1 MSVVNRVISRR
12 HVPFRRAGRPRHHFL
27 PAEETFHVSPQ
38 VVSPKGRPTIQVRVN
53 SKVLTAFVDT
63 GGVNFPIKYTGEDS
77 LGCVSVPSVVEVA
90 KERRAT
96 QTLRIAPVHVVQTEF
111 IEPKSGQFV
120 SAAVARGL
128 PESRAILVE
137 GTNPKFIVPR
147 SISAVQGRRTSV
159 WVVNPDAKQRKLTQG
174 TCIGFAEQVGAEQL
188 VDVSAEG
195 NVTGKEPRVKED
207 TVTHPSSTGHAGRDF
222 SPEAA
227 EFSQPKFTDA
237 TTQVHSLA
245 EIDADELAPR
255 SCKVMEGL
263 QLAPGQ
269 SFLNLGSGTGYL
281 STMAG
286 LILGP
291 YGINHG
297 VELHADVVSYG
308 QERLEHF
315 KKNSSAIDAFTF
327 CDPQFVQGNCLCL
340 PPDMRL
346 YDRVYCGASC
356 PESHENYMKGL
367 INEGGILVMPLND
380 QLVKITRKGP
390 SSWDVESLL
399 PVSFSSLVMP
409 DSSHPPSTVN
419 LPTAELMDLQEICRQ
434 ELRSIL
440 RTNIEKEHPNLV
452 TAANRPVQRQQRNRD
467 RRQICRIVV
476 PYAPPVPFYESDD
489 DPRMMS
495 DEELEDRDDRDTL
508 TKVTRLLDA
517 DDPYPSG
524 KDCKGHW
531 KHRKEDDETK
541 EGPDENEGSGS
552 PPSPVESYST
562 LMREKI
568 SLLPLPQALKLYLNY
583 HRELQ
588 SRQQLAGHQEG
599 FDNLPPLP
607 SGTLLVQHPLHL
619 PLGHLHHLL
628 RPVNQGSSQD
638 FSAGPHLPLSSPYPS
653 PTLLSLPLS
662 LPALLSPPT
671 NLPHSLF
678 LHLTLPSSPSSTQ
691 TSSPLLSLSH
701 YSLPSPPFLSFPS
714 SYPTLTLPALRILL
728 KLLKSKLPPLSVED
742 NTRDWKIENVNR
754 APIIN
759 PPLQSDE
766 VVRDP

>member
-1 MSVVNRVISRR
+1 MRRV
-12 HVPFRRAGRPRHHFL
+12 
-27 PAEETFHVSPQ
+27 
-38 VVSPKGRPTIQVRVN
+38 PTASI
-53 SKVLTAFVDT
+53 KM
-63 GGVNFPIKYTGEDS
+63 GG
-77 LGCVSVPSVVEVA
+77 A
-90 KERRAT
+90 
-96 QTLRIAPVHVVQTEF
+96 
-111 IEPKSGQFV
+111 V
-120 SAAVARGL
+120 SAGVDND
-128 PESRAILVE
+128 E
-137 GTNPKFIVPR
+137 
-147 SISAVQGRRTSV
+147 
-159 WVVNPDAKQRKLTQG
+159 
-174 TCIGFAEQVGAEQL
+174 L
-188 VDVSAEG
+188 VDNLKAANYIRTPLLE
-195 NVTGKEPRVKED
+195 RVFRAVD
-207 TVTHPSSTGHAGRDF
+207 RGDY
-222 SPEAA
+222 
-227 EFSQPKFTDA
+227 FT
-237 TTQVHSLA
+237 S
-245 EIDADELAPR
+245 ENRELAYRDNAWKKGNLHLSAP
-255 SCKVMEGL
+255 CIYAKVMEGL

-508 TKVTRLLDA
+508 YVAQRHTANQISAVIELARSLAGQRRLERESEENEARQNEEEEEEEEREDDVDGLKEEEQVEEEEEREVDNAPSSPVNGKMNKERELFGGLTRMSFLKDKSRKEAGVEEVKEEEVEGAESVETQEGASSSVLTMPQSDPIPMTSTPVMSVKSNKKREKFDSGVGDEIENGKGPSSESDVGEEDIDMDIDSTDSDYSDNSPPRTKVTRLLDA

-583 HRELQ
+583 HREL
-588 SRQQLAGHQEG
+588 
-599 FDNLPPLP
+599 
-607 SGTLLVQHPLHL
+607 
-619 PLGHLHHLL
+619 
-628 RPVNQGSSQD
+628 
-638 FSAGPHLPLSSPYPS
+638 
-653 PTLLSLPLS
+653 
-662 LPALLSPPT
+662 
-671 NLPHSLF
+671 
-678 LHLTLPSSPSSTQ
+678 
-691 TSSPLLSLSH
+691 
-701 YSLPSPPFLSFPS
+701 
-714 SYPTLTLPALRILL
+714 
-728 KLLKSKLPPLSVED
+728 
-742 NTRDWKIENVNR
+742 
-754 APIIN
+754 
-759 PPLQSDE
+759 
-766 VVRDP
+766 

>member
-1 MSVVNRVISRR
+1 MLRRV
-12 HVPFRRAGRPRHHFL
+12 
-27 PAEETFHVSPQ
+27 
-38 VVSPKGRPTIQVRVN
+38 PTASI
-53 SKVLTAFVDT
+53 KM
-63 GGVNFPIKYTGEDS
+63 GG
-77 LGCVSVPSVVEVA
+77 A
-90 KERRAT
+90 
-96 QTLRIAPVHVVQTEF
+96 
-111 IEPKSGQFV
+111 V
-120 SAAVARGL
+120 SAGVDND
-128 PESRAILVE
+128 E
-137 GTNPKFIVPR
+137 
-147 SISAVQGRRTSV
+147 
-159 WVVNPDAKQRKLTQG
+159 
-174 TCIGFAEQVGAEQL
+174 L
-188 VDVSAEG
+188 VDNLKAANYIRTPLLE
-195 NVTGKEPRVKED
+195 RVFRAVD
-207 TVTHPSSTGHAGRDF
+207 RGDY
-222 SPEAA
+222 
-227 EFSQPKFTDA
+227 FT
-237 TTQVHSLA
+237 S
-245 EIDADELAPR
+245 ENRELAYRDNAWKKGNLHLSAP
-255 SCKVMEGL
+255 CIYAKVMEGL

-508 TKVTRLLDA
+508 YVAQRHTANQISAVIELARSLAGQRRLERESEENEARQNEEEEEEEEREDDVDGLKEEEQVEDEEEREVDNAPSSPVNGKMNKERELFGGLTRMSFLKDKSRKEAGVEEVKEEEVEGAESVETQEGASSSVLTMPQSDPIPMTSTPVMSVKSNKKREKFDSGVGDEIENGKGPSSESDVGEEDIDMDIDSTDSDYSDNSPPRTKVTRLLDA

-583 HRELQ
+583 HREL
-588 SRQQLAGHQEG
+588 
-599 FDNLPPLP
+599 
-607 SGTLLVQHPLHL
+607 
-619 PLGHLHHLL
+619 
-628 RPVNQGSSQD
+628 
-638 FSAGPHLPLSSPYPS
+638 
-653 PTLLSLPLS
+653 
-662 LPALLSPPT
+662 
-671 NLPHSLF
+671 
-678 LHLTLPSSPSSTQ
+678 
-691 TSSPLLSLSH
+691 
-701 YSLPSPPFLSFPS
+701 
-714 SYPTLTLPALRILL
+714 
-728 KLLKSKLPPLSVED
+728 
-742 NTRDWKIENVNR
+742 
-754 APIIN
+754 
-759 PPLQSDE
+759 
-766 VVRDP
+766 

>member
-1 MSVVNRVISRR
+1 M
-12 HVPFRRAGRPRHHFL
+12 
-27 PAEETFHVSPQ
+27 
-38 VVSPKGRPTIQVRVN
+38 
-53 SKVLTAFVDT
+53 
-63 GGVNFPIKYTGEDS
+63 GG
-77 LGCVSVPSVVEVA
+77 A
-90 KERRAT
+90 
-96 QTLRIAPVHVVQTEF
+96 
-111 IEPKSGQFV
+111 V
-120 SAAVARGL
+120 SAGVDND
-128 PESRAILVE
+128 E
-137 GTNPKFIVPR
+137 
-147 SISAVQGRRTSV
+147 
-159 WVVNPDAKQRKLTQG
+159 
-174 TCIGFAEQVGAEQL
+174 L
-188 VDVSAEG
+188 VDNLKAANYIRTPLLE
-195 NVTGKEPRVKED
+195 RVFRAVD
-207 TVTHPSSTGHAGRDF
+207 RGDY
-222 SPEAA
+222 
-227 EFSQPKFTDA
+227 FT
-237 TTQVHSLA
+237 S
-245 EIDADELAPR
+245 ENRELAYRDNAWKKGNLHLSAP
-255 SCKVMEGL
+255 CIYAKVMEGL

-508 TKVTRLLDA
+508 YVAQRHTANQISAVIELARSLAGQRRLERESEENEARQNEEEEEEEEREDDVDGLKEEEQVEEEEEREVDNAPSSPVNGKMNKERELFGGLTRMSFLKDKSRKEAGVEEVKEEEVEGAESVETQEGASSSVLTMPQSDPIPMTSTPVMSVKSNKKREKFDSGVGDEIENGKGPSSESDVGEEDIDMDIDSTDSDYSDNSPPRTKVTRLLDA

-583 HRELQ
+583 HREL
-588 SRQQLAGHQEG
+588 
-599 FDNLPPLP
+599 
-607 SGTLLVQHPLHL
+607 
-619 PLGHLHHLL
+619 
-628 RPVNQGSSQD
+628 
-638 FSAGPHLPLSSPYPS
+638 
-653 PTLLSLPLS
+653 
-662 LPALLSPPT
+662 
-671 NLPHSLF
+671 
-678 LHLTLPSSPSSTQ
+678 
-691 TSSPLLSLSH
+691 
-701 YSLPSPPFLSFPS
+701 
-714 SYPTLTLPALRILL
+714 
-728 KLLKSKLPPLSVED
+728 
-742 NTRDWKIENVNR
+742 
-754 APIIN
+754 
-759 PPLQSDE
+759 
-766 VVRDP
+766 

>member
-1 MSVVNRVISRR
+1 MLRRV
-12 HVPFRRAGRPRHHFL
+12 
-27 PAEETFHVSPQ
+27 
-38 VVSPKGRPTIQVRVN
+38 PTASI
-53 SKVLTAFVDT
+53 KM
-63 GGVNFPIKYTGEDS
+63 GG
-77 LGCVSVPSVVEVA
+77 A
-90 KERRAT
+90 
-96 QTLRIAPVHVVQTEF
+96 
-111 IEPKSGQFV
+111 V
-120 SAAVARGL
+120 SAGVDND
-128 PESRAILVE
+128 E
-137 GTNPKFIVPR
+137 
-147 SISAVQGRRTSV
+147 
-159 WVVNPDAKQRKLTQG
+159 
-174 TCIGFAEQVGAEQL
+174 L
-188 VDVSAEG
+188 VDNLKAANYIRTPLLE
-195 NVTGKEPRVKED
+195 RVFRAVD
-207 TVTHPSSTGHAGRDF
+207 RGDY
-222 SPEAA
+222 
-227 EFSQPKFTDA
+227 FT
-237 TTQVHSLA
+237 S
-245 EIDADELAPR
+245 ENRELAYRDNAWKKGNLHLSAP
-255 SCKVMEGL
+255 CIYAKVMEGL

-508 TKVTRLLDA
+508 YVAQRHTANQISAVIELARSLAGQRRLERESEENEARQNEEEEEEEEREDDVDGLKEEEQVEEEEEREVDNAPSSPVNGKMNKERELFGGLTRMSFLKDKSRKEAGVEEVKEEEVEGAESVETQEGASSSVLTMPQSDPIPMTSTPVMSVKSNKKREKFDSGVGDEIENGKGPSSESDVGEEDIDMDIDSTDSDYSDNSPPRTKVTRLLDA

-583 HRELQ
+583 HREL
-588 SRQQLAGHQEG
+588 
-599 FDNLPPLP
+599 
-607 SGTLLVQHPLHL
+607 
-619 PLGHLHHLL
+619 
-628 RPVNQGSSQD
+628 
-638 FSAGPHLPLSSPYPS
+638 
-653 PTLLSLPLS
+653 
-662 LPALLSPPT
+662 
-671 NLPHSLF
+671 
-678 LHLTLPSSPSSTQ
+678 
-691 TSSPLLSLSH
+691 
-701 YSLPSPPFLSFPS
+701 
-714 SYPTLTLPALRILL
+714 
-728 KLLKSKLPPLSVED
+728 
-742 NTRDWKIENVNR
+742 
-754 APIIN
+754 
-759 PPLQSDE
+759 
-766 VVRDP
+766 

>member
-1 MSVVNRVISRR
+1 MLRRV
-12 HVPFRRAGRPRHHFL
+12 
-27 PAEETFHVSPQ
+27 
-38 VVSPKGRPTIQVRVN
+38 PTASI
-53 SKVLTAFVDT
+53 KM
-63 GGVNFPIKYTGEDS
+63 GG
-77 LGCVSVPSVVEVA
+77 A
-90 KERRAT
+90 
-96 QTLRIAPVHVVQTEF
+96 
-111 IEPKSGQFV
+111 V
-120 SAAVARGL
+120 SAGVDND
-128 PESRAILVE
+128 E
-137 GTNPKFIVPR
+137 
-147 SISAVQGRRTSV
+147 
-159 WVVNPDAKQRKLTQG
+159 
-174 TCIGFAEQVGAEQL
+174 L
-188 VDVSAEG
+188 VDNLKAANYIRTPLLE
-195 NVTGKEPRVKED
+195 RVFRAVD
-207 TVTHPSSTGHAGRDF
+207 RGDY
-222 SPEAA
+222 
-227 EFSQPKFTDA
+227 FT
-237 TTQVHSLA
+237 S
-245 EIDADELAPR
+245 ENRELAYRDNAWKKGNLHLSAP
-255 SCKVMEGL
+255 CIYAKVMEGL

-508 TKVTRLLDA
+508 YVAQRHTANQISAVIELARSLAGQRRLERESEENEARQNEEEEEEEEREDDVDGLKEEEQVEEEEEREVDNAPSSPVNGKMNKERELFGGLTRMSFLKDKSRKEAGVEKVKEEEVEGAESVETQEGASSSVLTMPQSDPIPMTSTPVMSVKSNKKREKFDSGVGDEIENGKGPSSESDVGEEDIDMDIDSTDSDYSDNSPPRTKVTRLLDA

-583 HRELQ
+583 HREL
-588 SRQQLAGHQEG
+588 
-599 FDNLPPLP
+599 
-607 SGTLLVQHPLHL
+607 
-619 PLGHLHHLL
+619 
-628 RPVNQGSSQD
+628 
-638 FSAGPHLPLSSPYPS
+638 
-653 PTLLSLPLS
+653 
-662 LPALLSPPT
+662 
-671 NLPHSLF
+671 
-678 LHLTLPSSPSSTQ
+678 
-691 TSSPLLSLSH
+691 
-701 YSLPSPPFLSFPS
+701 
-714 SYPTLTLPALRILL
+714 
-728 KLLKSKLPPLSVED
+728 
-742 NTRDWKIENVNR
+742 
-754 APIIN
+754 
-759 PPLQSDE
+759 
-766 VVRDP
+766 

>member
-1 MSVVNRVISRR
+1 MS
-12 HVPFRRAGRPRHHFL
+12 AG
-27 PAEETFHVSPQ
+27 
-38 VVSPKGRPTIQVRVN
+38 
-53 SKVLTAFVDT
+53 VD
-63 GGVNFPIKYTGEDS
+63 NDE
-77 LGCVSVPSVVEVA
+77 
-90 KERRAT
+90 
-96 QTLRIAPVHVVQTEF
+96 
-111 IEPKSGQFV
+111 
-120 SAAVARGL
+120 
-128 PESRAILVE
+128 
-137 GTNPKFIVPR
+137 
-147 SISAVQGRRTSV
+147 
-159 WVVNPDAKQRKLTQG
+159 
-174 TCIGFAEQVGAEQL
+174 L
-188 VDVSAEG
+188 VDNLKAANYIRTPLLE
-195 NVTGKEPRVKED
+195 RVFRAVD
-207 TVTHPSSTGHAGRDF
+207 RGDY
-222 SPEAA
+222 
-227 EFSQPKFTDA
+227 FT
-237 TTQVHSLA
+237 S
-245 EIDADELAPR
+245 ENRELAYRDNAWKKGNLHLSAP
-255 SCKVMEGL
+255 CIYAKVMEGL

-508 TKVTRLLDA
+508 YVAQRHTANQISAVIELARSLAGQRRLERESEENEARQNEEEEEEEEREDDVDGLKEEEQVEEEEEREVDNAPSSPVNGKMNKERELFGGLTRMSFLKDKSRKEAGVEEVKEEEVEGAESVETQEGASSSVLTMPQSDPIPMTSTPVMSVKSNKKREKFDSGVGDEIENGKGPSSESDVGEEDIDMDIDSTDSDYSDNSPPRTKVTRLLDA

-583 HRELQ
+583 HREL
-588 SRQQLAGHQEG
+588 
-599 FDNLPPLP
+599 
-607 SGTLLVQHPLHL
+607 
-619 PLGHLHHLL
+619 
-628 RPVNQGSSQD
+628 
-638 FSAGPHLPLSSPYPS
+638 
-653 PTLLSLPLS
+653 
-662 LPALLSPPT
+662 
-671 NLPHSLF
+671 
-678 LHLTLPSSPSSTQ
+678 
-691 TSSPLLSLSH
+691 
-701 YSLPSPPFLSFPS
+701 
-714 SYPTLTLPALRILL
+714 
-728 KLLKSKLPPLSVED
+728 
-742 NTRDWKIENVNR
+742 
-754 APIIN
+754 
-759 PPLQSDE
+759 
-766 VVRDP
+766 